1 MRPSV
6 LVLGD
11 VCRTDEFH
19 LGDEAMF
26 QVAVEFLQG
35 PGECDVTGIVED
47 VELARSRYG
56 IRGVTGYSFPN
67 TDAAE
72 QMPALELAV
81 ADTTLHSELH
91 SAMQGASLLLIAGG
105 GNLASGFKDLTL
117 QRLAVTRLA
126 RHYGVPVAL
135 MSQSIGPC
143 FSHDKREAVTE
154 IVNNAVLVG
163 VRELSS
169 WRDVIAMGIE
179 DAKLRMTGDDAL
191 ELCSE
196 VQGTEA
202 NAPVLLSID
211 THLWH
216 SDPAS
221 CATLVAEALTFA
233 QREGLAVKVLPQT
246 WKLEGSGEDS
256 DEWVSRQIVE
266 LASQTFPDVATSIIG
281 QQNGRDIARIVSSA
295 RVVISSRYHPVVF
308 ATAAGRPCVFVSSSA
323 YTRRKG
329 EGALVVSATPGVV
342 LDAPVSPGRLSAA
355 LAEVT
360 SQEISVRHGARL
372 RELAQF
378 RRETYD
384 EIRELAHS
392 GRGAK
397 SPRIAICTIVAT
409 NYLAQAMGLEET
421 VARWHPEASMVT
433 LIADDPSSSRPDGRM
448 SVGALRLPEGELT
461 KMAAIYDVMEFSTA
475 LKPWLL
481 SHLLDEGFD
490 QVWYIDPD
498 IRLFAPLAP
507 VRWSLRDHAVAL
519 TPHAL
524 TPYPRDTMGPSE
536 GGIRQAGIYNLGF
549 IGVTPRAKE
558 FLGWWGDRLLT
569 DAIVDFNAALFTDQR
584 WVDFAPAITDV
595 AVLDAPGLNVAYW
608 NLHERIIEK
617 NPDGSYLVNRE
628 PLFFFHFSGFST
640 RTPMQLT
647 RHAGEN
653 PRVSVHHYQA
663 LPEIVANYAKDL
675 DAHDF
680 SVRMNT
686 PYQWGM
692 SAGGV
697 PLDRMIR
704 KAYRN
709 AVLSTSHSSPPNPF
723 APEETEAFEEWVTIC
738 LGPYWRLVPT
748 FLRDLWV
755 RSQWTQEVWAVPC
768 GTDAA
773 EFLKWAATSPEVP
786 TNVQEL
792 CTQGLG
798 LLDKSAMALS
808 PRGINFVGYFHAGI
822 GLGEASR
829 RTASALLGTGLPF
842 HFVGESA
849 NLISGQGSFRSPVH
863 TSLRYAHS
871 IVAVNA
877 DAAPWVAQRHGIR
890 REPGRR
896 NVGIWFWELEQ
907 FPTEYA
913 SSFSY
918 FDEIWTA
925 STFMQRAIAA
935 VSPIPVHQTIMEIPL
950 VEKAHLPNRQAVGFD
965 DRFTYFFTYD
975 ANSIFRRKNPLAVIA
990 AYRDAFTG
998 GGDTRLVIR
1007 VMHST
1012 RHPEDFAQ
1020 LLAATE
1026 GRADID
1032 IIGATRS
1039 LEIANAE
1046 IAQADC
1052 FVSLHRSEGLGLNV
1066 AMAASAGTPIIATNY
1081 SGPTDFLIPESAWL
1095 TKYRMAKVGDGASP
1109 YSPRAL
1115 WAEPDHDHAVANFR
1129 DVFNAGDRQERATVG
1144 REFLRENF
1152 SYDRSVDR
1160 MIELVKQENL

>member
-1 MRPSV
+1 MKPSV

-11 VCRTDEFH
+11 ICRSDEFH

-26 QVAVEFLQG
+26 QVAIEYLQG

-56 IRGVTGYSFPN
+56 INGVTGYYFPN
-67 TDAAE
+67 TDVAE
-72 QMPALELAV
+72 QMPALELAL

-91 SAMQGASLLLIAGG
+91 AAMRGASLLLISGG
-105 GNLASGFKDLTL
+105 GNLASGFNDLTL

-143 FSHDKREAVTE
+143 YNHDQREAVTE
-154 IVNNAVLVG
+154 IVNDAVLVG

-169 WRDVIAMGIE
+169 WRAVIDIGIE
-179 DAKLRMTGDDAL
+179 DTKLRMTGDDAL

-196 VQGTEA
+196 VQRNEVNGS
-202 NAPVLLSID
+202 VLLSID
-211 THLWH
+211 SHLWH
-216 SDPAS
+216 SDPTS

-246 WKLEGSGEDS
+246 WKLEGGGEDS
-256 DEWVSRQIVE
+256 DEWVSHRIVE
-266 LASQTFPDVATSIIG
+266 LASQTFPDVAISIIE
-281 QQNGRDIARIVSSA
+281 QQDGRGIAQIVSSA
-295 RVVISSRYHPVVF
+295 SVVISSRYHPVVF
-308 ATAAGRPCVFVSSSA
+308 ATAAGRPCVFVSSSS

-372 RELAQF
+372 RELTQF

-384 EIRELAHS
+384 EIREIARG

-397 SPRIAICTIVAT
+397 RPRIAICTIVAA

-433 LIADDPSSSRPDGRM
+433 LIADDPSSTRPDGRM
-448 SVGALRLPEGELT
+448 SVGALRLPDGELT

-481 SHLLDEGFD
+481 SHLLEEDFD

-617 NPDGSYLVNRE
+617 DPDGSYLVNGE
-628 PLFFFHFSGFST
+628 PLFFFHFSGFNT
-640 RTPMQLT
+640 RTPLQLT

-653 PRVSVHHYQA
+653 PRVSVHHYPA
-663 LPEIVANYAKDL
+663 LPEIVANYTKDL

-680 SVRMNT
+680 SVRMTT
-686 PYQWGM
+686 PYQWGT

-709 AVLSTSHSSPPNPF
+709 AVLTSPHASPPSPF
-723 APEETEAFEEWVTIC
+723 TPDETEAFEEWVTMN
-738 LGPYWRLVPT
+738 LGPHWRLVPSW
-748 FLRDLWV
+748 LRDKWAQV
-755 RSQWTQEVWAVPC
+755 QWLQDVWAVPC
-768 GTDAA
+768 GTSAA
-773 EFLKWAATSPEVP
+773 DFLKWAATNPEVP

-792 CTQGLG
+792 CAEGLD
-798 LLDKSAMALS
+798 LLDESVMTLS
-808 PRGINFVGYFHAGI
+808 PRGINVVGYFNAGI

-829 RTASALLGTGLPF
+829 RTASALLGTGIPL
-842 HFVGESA
+842 HFVGETA
-849 NLISGQGSFRSPVH
+849 NLTSGLGTFKSPVH
-863 TSLRYAHS
+863 TSLRYTHS

-877 DAAPWVAQRHGIR
+877 DAAPWVTQRHGIR

-896 NVGIWFWELEQ
+896 NIGLWFWELELL
-907 FPTEYA
+907 PTEYA
-913 SSFSY
+913 PSFSY
-918 FDEIWTA
+918 FDEIWAA
-925 STFMQRAIAA
+925 STFMQQAIAA
-935 VSPIPVHQTIMEIPL
+935 VAPIPVHKTIMEIPL
-950 VEKAHLPNRQAVGFD
+950 IQKAHLPNRHAVGFD

-975 ANSIFRRKNPLAVIA
+975 ANSIFRRKNPLAAIA
-990 AYRDAFTG
+990 AYRDAFTD

-1007 VMHST
+1007 VMNST

-1020 LLAATE
+1020 LFAATG

-1039 LEIANAE
+1039 LRIANAE

-1052 FVSLHRSEGLGLNV
+1052 FVSLHRSEGFGLNI
-1066 AMAASAGTPIIATNY
+1066 ATAAAAGTPVISTNY
-1081 SGPTDFLIPESAWL
+1081 SGPTDFLVPESAWL
-1095 TKYRMAKVGDGASP
+1095 TEYRMTKVGDGSFP
-1109 YSPRAL
+1109 YPSHAM

-1129 DVFNAGDRQERATVG
+1129 DVYSASNRQERITVG
-1144 REFLRENF
+1144 QEFLRENY

-1160 MIELVKQENL
+1160 RIDLVKQENL